1 MPVAAVN
8 EHRQPVS
15 RQDEVGPE
23 PPDTTLE
30 PESKPQ
36 GVHRLTQT
44 HLRSGVPCASTT
56 QVGACSGRGPTS
68 PVAASGSGLSGS
80 GLGGADHTVRLTT
93 DQPDPNTPVQ
103 LRSDPERAGD
113 RSGT

>member
-8 EHRQPVS
+8 EYRQPVP

-30 PESKPQ
+30 PESKAQ
-36 GVHRLTQT
+36 GVHRSTQT
-44 HLRSGVPCASTT
+44 YLRSGVLCSSTT

-68 PVAASGSGLSGS
+68 PVATSGRGLFGS
-80 GLGGADHTVRLTT
+80 GLGGAEHTVRLTT
-93 DQPDPNTPVQ
+93 D
-103 LRSDPERAGD
+103 
-113 RSGT
+113 